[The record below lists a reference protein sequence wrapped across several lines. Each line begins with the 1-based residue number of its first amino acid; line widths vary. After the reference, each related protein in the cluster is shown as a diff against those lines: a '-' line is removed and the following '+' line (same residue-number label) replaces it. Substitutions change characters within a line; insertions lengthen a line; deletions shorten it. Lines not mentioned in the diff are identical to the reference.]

1 MKVHDTEQANCHAGR
16 ARANA
21 RRAADS
27 WSRRST
33 VSGNLPSTAGMQML
47 TPPSEKRR
55 RSQGSIRYPRS
66 SERYERIAFEN
77 QNNYSS
83 ANNRDTTSSI
93 DSVNLESAIT
103 LDVSTI

>member
-1 MKVHDTEQANCHAGR
+1 MQ
-16 ARANA
+16 
-21 RRAADS
+21 S
-27 WSRRST
+27 I
-33 VSGNLPSTAGMQML
+33 SGD
-47 TPPSEKRR
+47 E
-55 RSQGSIRYPRS
+55 
-66 SERYERIAFEN
+66 AFEN